1 MEYVSNKL
9 KDYLVEY
16 EIKLTQEEVKSKK
29 HEIIKDIQKSQ
40 MIPGYRKGKAPEGII
55 VLRYKEYIEEDIQK
69 KILQGLYK
77 KITKEEKKDPLH
89 FTIKEYDLEK
99 GICKYE
105 VEFLPVLDIND
116 HKGIEIEEAKFQ
128 EKEEDVLNE
137 YAHILTNFATW
148 EDYKGKVGEDV
159 LVNLADYVE
168 EIEGE
173 KPTKMD
179 KFPVIYSEKKDPKP
193 FYSKVKEVEIGKE
206 YTYSI
211 SYGSEG
217 GEKYRGKTVK
227 YSYKVESLKK
237 RKMPK
242 ENEELFSKIFKDS
255 KTKEDVI
262 KKLRGNI
269 TKNSEIKI
277 KQESLEKIYD
287 ILIERHPFELP
298 PNYLEQMKEEI
309 YRAED
314 EKYKKNYGVGMEKFN
329 ITKESMSDKI
339 VRGIKMNYIRR
350 HLIDK
355 EKLEITEEELTN
367 TYKKIAIESNISH
380 EGVKSF
386 YDSNKEYINNLK
398 NDLLT
403 QKIDDLLYEN
413 AKIKKIKLKR
423 EKENKDG
430 KKEN

>member
-1 MEYVSNKL
+1 
-9 KDYLVEY
+9 
-16 EIKLTQEEVKSKK
+16 
-29 HEIIKDIQKSQ
+29 
-40 MIPGYRKGKAPEGII
+40 
-55 VLRYKEYIEEDIQK
+55 
-69 KILQGLYK
+69 
-77 KITKEEKKDPLH
+77 
-89 FTIKEYDLEK
+89 
-99 GICKYE
+99 
-105 VEFLPVLDIND
+105 
-116 HKGIEIEEAKFQ
+116 
-128 EKEEDVLNE
+128 
-137 YAHILTNFATW
+137 
-148 EDYKGKVGEDV
+148 
-159 LVNLADYVE
+159 
-168 EIEGE
+168 
-173 KPTKMD
+173 
-179 KFPVIYSEKKDPKP
+179 
-193 FYSKVKEVEIGKE
+193 
-206 YTYSI
+206 
-211 SYGSEG
+211 
-217 GEKYRGKTVK
+217 
-227 YSYKVESLKK
+227 
-237 RKMPK
+237 
-242 ENEELFSKIFKDS
+242 
-255 KTKEDVI
+255 
-262 KKLRGNI
+262 
-269 TKNSEIKI
+269 
-277 KQESLEKIYD
+277 
-287 ILIERHPFELP
+287 
-298 PNYLEQMKEEI
+298 MKEEI